1 MSDKL
6 LLSIPEVMEITSLG
20 RSLLVEMLLRGEIGS
35 VKVGRR
41 RLIPRSA
48 IEAYVAEL
56 VKDQLGD
63 AEPTK
68 IPLKA

>member
-1 MSDKL
+1 MTEKL
-6 LLSIPEVMEITSLG
+6 LFSIPEAMEALSLG
-20 RSLLVEMLLRGEIGS
+20 RSLLVDKLLRGEIGS

-41 RLIPRSA
+41 RLVPRTA

-63 AEPTK
+63 AEPTRLP
-68 IPLKA
+68 IEA